1 MFFFLWSWCNLDNV
15 GGLWNFDNVGRLR
28 YCWMNFGLNF
38 RGSGIVKIFVVGLDE
53 YIHGKSLLAYLNFV
67 LWILQN
73 FTDNYVGMKKFWTWE
88 KFCWIRDVDV
98 WLWFSYVRIYLCM
111 SLWEFFYGYLGH
123 VGTFCVC
130 LWKNL
135 AVVYRHLK
143 KFWLW

>member
-1 MFFFLWSWCNLDNV
+1 
-15 GGLWNFDNVGRLR
+15 
-28 YCWMNFGLNF
+28 MNFGLNF

-98 WLWFSYVRIYLCM
+98 WL
-111 SLWEFFYGYLGH
+111 
-123 VGTFCVC
+123 
-130 LWKNL
+130 
-135 AVVYRHLK
+135 
-143 KFWLW
+143 